1 MRIETLADLRQY
13 ARLVR
18 VQAVQ
23 SNAMPLGNETRMTL
37 DERQKLG
44 AWLASQRR

>member
-1 MRIETLADLRQY
+1 MRIETINDVRQY
-13 ARLVR
+13 ARLIR

-37 DERQKLG
+37 EEREKLG
-44 AWLASQRR
+44 AWLGAKR